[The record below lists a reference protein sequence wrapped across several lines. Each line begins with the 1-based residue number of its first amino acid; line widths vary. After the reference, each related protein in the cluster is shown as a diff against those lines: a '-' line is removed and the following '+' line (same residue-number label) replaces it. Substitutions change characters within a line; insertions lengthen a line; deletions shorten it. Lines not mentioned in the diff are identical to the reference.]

1 MKHFFNARETLV
13 TESLDGTIL
22 AAGSGRLARLDGY
35 PHIKVLLRRD
45 WNRAQVAV
53 LSGGGSGH
61 EPAHAGFV
69 GPGML
74 TAAIAGEIFA
84 SPSVEAVLAGIL
96 AVTGT
101 AGCLLIVKNYTGD
114 RINFGLAAE
123 RAKQLGRRVEMV
135 IVADDIALPDAA
147 RPRGIAGT
155 LFVHKIAG
163 YLAES
168 GRRLEEVAAAARSA
182 AAAIY
187 SLGAALA
194 PGTIPGQPAEQ
205 RLSDSE
211 LELGLGIHGEPGCER
226 IEFSTVRSLVTLMA
240 ERLSAA
246 LPKDDSQYALL
257 LNNLGSV
264 PPLEMSGI
272 AHELMRTPLGQRVE
286 LLFGP
291 APLMTSLNMNGFS
304 VSVIALDSVRREAL
318 LAPVGVP
325 AWPVGVAL
333 GKIETVALHEALLT
347 TAPLPSQNARARA
360 VLAGV
365 IETLISIEEHL
376 NALDARVGDGD
387 TGSTMATA
395 ARSVREKLD
404 QLPLDSS
411 GALCLALGDLLSR
424 SMGGTSGVLL
434 SILFTATGSALLSGA
449 SWAAALSQGVE
460 RVQFYGGAALG
471 DRTMLDA
478 LLPAIAVLQKG
489 GELGAAAHA
498 ARQGAEA
505 TAHLT
510 QARAGRSSYVPAA
523 HLSGVQDPGAAAVS
537 AIFATLAERL
547 R

>member
-1 MKHFFNARETLV
+1 MKHFFNARETIV
-13 TESLDGTIL
+13 TEGLDGAIL

-35 PHIKVLLRRD
+35 PHVKVVLRRD
-45 WNRAQVAV
+45 FNRTQVAV

-69 GPGML
+69 GAGML

-96 AVTGT
+96 AVTGP

-114 RINFGLAAE
+114 RLNFGLAAE
-123 RAKQLGRRVEMV
+123 RAKRLGHRVEMV

-163 YLAES
+163 YLAEA
-168 GRRLEEVAAAARSA
+168 GRPLEEIAAAARSA

-187 SLGAALA
+187 SLGAALTH
-194 PGTIPGQPAEQ
+194 GTIPGQRPEQ
-205 RLSDSE
+205 RLADHE

-226 IEFSTVRSLVTLMA
+226 IELGAVRSLVTLMA
-240 ERLSAA
+240 ERLYAA
-246 LPKDDSQYALL
+246 LPAEDARYALL

-264 PPLEMSGI
+264 PPLEMSVI
-272 AHELMRTPLGQRVE
+272 AYELMRTPLAERVE
-286 LLFGP
+286 ILFGP

-304 VSVIALDSVRREAL
+304 LSLLALDSLRREAL
-318 LAPVGVP
+318 LAPVAIP
-325 AWPVGVAL
+325 AWPVGVEL
-333 GKIETVALHEALLT
+333 GAIATVPLDAALLMK
-347 TAPLPSQNARARA
+347 APTPSHNVRARA
-360 VLAGV
+360 VIEGIAGLLSSM
-365 IETLISIEEHL
+365 EGQL
-376 NALDARVGDGD
+376 NALDAKVGDGD
-387 TGSTMATA
+387 MGSTMAA
-395 ARSVREKLD
+395 AAVTVRSQLD
-404 QLPLDSS
+404 KLPLDSS
-411 GALCLALGDLLSR
+411 GALCLTLGEILSR

-434 SILFTATGSALLSGA
+434 SILFTAMSGALLSGA
-449 SWAAALSQGVE
+449 DWAAALTQGVE

-478 LLPAIAVLQKG
+478 LLPAISVLQRG
-489 GELGAAAHA
+489 GDWDDAAHA

-505 TAHLT
+505 TAQMT

-523 HLSGVQDPGAAAVS
+523 HLLGVQDPGAAAV
-537 AIFATLAERL
+537 AAVFAALAQL
-547 R
+547 VC